1 MDNFHHVLILVVQC
15 KFEEAIMFINKVVS
29 SLTSE
34 GKVPKVTNKVD
45 RLLVIC
51 NILTSISSKGDL
63 QRIENNILFQLNY
76 YTWPLIFEFTSR
88 KEVTPVM
95 FKILHFLLLYIRYN
109 TDVNYLRIREQND
122 HAIKEYLDVTRN
134 GCFMAFEDLLVIL
147 RYLSP
152 NALME
157 YCKTAG
163 KG

>member
-1 MDNFHHVLILVVQC
+1 
-15 KFEEAIMFINKVVS
+15 MFINKVVS
-29 SLTSE
+29 SMTSE
-34 GKVPKVTNKVD
+34 GRVPKVTNNVD

-63 QRIENNILFQLNY
+63 QRIENNIIFQLNY
-76 YTWPLIFEFTSR
+76 YTWPILFEFTSR

-109 TDVNYLRIREQND
+109 TDVNYMRIREQND
-122 HAIKEYLDVTRN
+122 HSIREYLDATSN
-134 GCFMAFEDLLVIL
+134 GCLLAFEDLLVAL

-157 YCKTAG
+157 YCKAAVSG
-163 KG
+163 